1 MLSFF
6 GRKTIYESEIPEE
19 NQNEEETEMTE
30 QTAHI
35 GGAIL
40 TEAAKKVSIETVEE
54 LMDKFTNFEFLT
66 TNPIDGQPL
75 SVVRTEDVMR
85 VLCDYFEVDG
95 EDTTFRA
102 YYTVK

>member
-1 MLSFF
+1 MLSFL

-19 NQNEEETEMTE
+19 IQNEEETEMTE

-35 GGAIL
+35 GGALL
-40 TEAAKKVSIETVEE
+40 TEAAKKINIETVED

-102 YYTVK
+102 YYTAK

>member
-1 MLSFF
+1 MLSFL
-6 GRKTIYESEIPEE
+6 GRKTIYESEIPEGI
-19 NQNEEETEMTE
+19 QNEEETEMTE
-30 QTAHI
+30 QTARI
-35 GGAIL
+35 GGEIL
-40 TEAAKKVSIETVEE
+40 TKAAKKVSIETVEE

-75 SVVRTEDVMR
+75 SVIRSEDIMR

-95 EDTTFRA
+95 NDTTFRA

>member
-1 MLSFF
+1 MLSFLH
-6 GRKTIYESEIPEE
+6 RKSIYAEEIPEE

-30 QTAHI
+30 QTAHV

-40 TEAAKKVSIETVEE
+40 TEAVKKVNQETVEE

-66 TNPIDGQPL
+66 TNPIDGRPL
-75 SVVRTEDVMR
+75 SAIRAEDVMR

-95 EDTTFRA
+95 SKTAFSS

>member
-6 GRKTIYESEIPEE
+6 GRKTIYESKIPEE
-19 NQNEEETEMTE
+19 IQNEEEIEMTE
-30 QTAHI
+30 QTAHV

-40 TEAAKKVSIETVEE
+40 MEAAKKVNIETVEE

-75 SVVRTEDVMR
+75 SVVRIEDVMS

-95 EDTTFRA
+95 NNTTFRA

>member
-1 MLSFF
+1 MLSFL

-40 TEAAKKVSIETVEE
+40 TEAAKKVNIETVEE
-54 LMDKFTNFEFLT
+54 LMDKFTDFEFLAT
-66 TNPIDGQPL
+66 SPIDGQPL
-75 SVVRTEDVMR
+75 SAIRAVDVMR

-95 EDTTFRA
+95 SKTAFSSYCDT
-102 YYTVK
+102 K